1 MQSSGQAKAGAS
13 SNVDMNNLRKMGFL
27 WGLLCLAALHSLP
40 RLAHANDQQRLFLDK
55 DGKLRDVKSTGIAQL
70 DLVEAIPTQPK
81 EKLVE
86 FSYDSFQENHGPKSA
101 FATTL
106 PDTMDDW
113 NSEDEAVAEAG
124 GCRGKKSPG
133 ENASSE
139 EGGEAGDKSCKM
151 TWKKS
156 QRLADGLMRFSIDL
170 LREVQLESNRA
181 NVVLSPLSIALALSH
196 LALGA
201 ANQTEKHLL
210 EVMHLE
216 SVPCLH
222 HMLGTLRRRLTESTL
237 SLGSRLYLQKGFEVK
252 EKFLE
257 DSEKFYGAKPM
268 TLSGMSQDD
277 LVAINNWVKEATH
290 GQIPSFL
297 QQLPENTVM
306 LLLNAIYFHGF
317 WRNKFNAS
325 FTGPD
330 VFHLDSE
337 FVVPVEMMR
346 AAEYPLSWFT
356 LESQDIQVAK
366 FPFKSNVSFVVLV
379 PNQNN
384 WNTSHVLENFPYK
397 ELCRLF
403 RREVPT
409 MVKFPKIKLDYKLEL
424 NQVLSQLG
432 LQELFTSPNLQ
443 KITEEPLF
451 VSSVQH
457 QATLELKEDGVEAS
471 AATSIAVS
479 RSFSTFSLDRP
490 FVFIIFEDE
499 TGIPL
504 FIGSVRNPSPDA
516 APQIREPW
524 DSREATDANEHHVP
538 K

>member
-1 MQSSGQAKAGAS
+1 S
-13 SNVDMNNLRKMGFL
+13 
-27 WGLLCLAALHSLP
+27 
-40 RLAHANDQQRLFLDK
+40 
-55 DGKLRDVKSTGIAQL
+55 
-70 DLVEAIPTQPK
+70 
-81 EKLVE
+81 
-86 FSYDSFQENHGPKSA
+86 
-101 FATTL
+101 TL
-106 PDTMDDW
+106 PDTRDDW
-113 NSEDEAVAEAG
+113 NSEDEAVAGAG

-133 ENASSE
+133 EKASSE
-139 EGGEAGDKSCKM
+139 EEGEAGDKSCEM

-170 LREVQLESNRA
+170 LREVQPESNRT
-181 NVVLSPLSIALALSH
+181 NVILSPLSIALALSH

-222 HMLGTLRRRLTESTL
+222 HRLGTLRRRLTESTL

-252 EKFLE
+252 EEFLE
-257 DSEKFYGAKPM
+257 DSEKFYGAKPV
-268 TLSGMSQDD
+268 TLSGNSQDD
-277 LVAINNWVKEATH
+277 LVAINNWVKEATQ

-306 LLLNAIYFHGF
+306 LLLNAVYFHGF

-325 FTGPD
+325 FTGTD
-330 VFHLDSE
+330 VFHLDNE
-337 FVVPVEMMR
+337 FVVPVEMMK
-346 AAEYPLSWFT
+346 AHQYPLSWFT

-366 FPFKSNVSFVVLV
+366 FPFKSNVSFVVIV
-379 PNQNN
+379 PNQHTR
-384 WNTSHVLENFPYK
+384 NTSHVLENFPYK

-403 RREVPT
+403 PREVPT
-409 MVKFPKIKLDYKLEL
+409 TVKIPKIKLDYQLEL
-424 NQVLSQLG
+424 NQVLSQMG

-471 AATSIAVS
+471 AATSVVLS
-479 RSFSTFSLDRP
+479 RSVSAFSLDRP
-490 FVFIIFEDE
+490 FVFIIFEEE

-504 FIGSVRNPSPDA
+504 FIGSVQNPSPDA
-516 APQIREPW
+516 APQIREPR
-524 DSREATDANEHHVP
+524 DSREATDANEHRVP

>member
-1 MQSSGQAKAGAS
+1 
-13 SNVDMNNLRKMGFL
+13 
-27 WGLLCLAALHSLP
+27 
-40 RLAHANDQQRLFLDK
+40 
-55 DGKLRDVKSTGIAQL
+55 
-70 DLVEAIPTQPK
+70 
-81 EKLVE
+81 
-86 FSYDSFQENHGPKSA
+86 
-101 FATTL
+101 TTL
-106 PDTMDDW
+106 PDTREDW
-113 NSEDEAVAEAG
+113 NSADEAVAGEG
-124 GCRGKKSPG
+124 GCSGKKSPG

-139 EGGEAGDKSCKM
+139 EEGEAGDKSCKM

-156 QRLADGLMRFSIDL
+156 QRLADGLMRFGIDL
-170 LREVQLESNRA
+170 LREVQLESNST
-181 NVVLSPLSIALALSH
+181 NVILSPLSIALALSH

-210 EVMHLE
+210 EVTHLE

-222 HMLGTLRRRLTESTL
+222 HLLGSVRRRLTESTL
-237 SLGSRLYLQKGFEVK
+237 RLGSRLYLQKGFEVK

-268 TLSGMSQDD
+268 TLSGISQDD

-337 FVVPVEMMR
+337 FVVPVEMMK
-346 AAEYPLSWFT
+346 AHQYPLSWFT

-366 FPFKSNVSFVVLV
+366 FPFKNNVSFVVIV
-379 PNQNN
+379 PYQNTR
-384 WNTSHVLENFPYK
+384 NTSHVLENFPYK
-397 ELCRLF
+397 QLCRLF
-403 RREVPT
+403 PREVPT
-409 MVKFPKIKLDYKLEL
+409 SVKIPKIKLDYKLEL
-424 NQVLSQLG
+424 SRVLSQMG

-443 KITEEPLF
+443 KITEDPLF

-471 AATSIAVS
+471 AATSVMLS
-479 RSFSTFSLDRP
+479 RSVSAFSLDRP
-490 FVFIIFEDE
+490 FAFIIFEDE

-504 FIGSVRNPSPDA
+504 FIGSVQNPSPDA
-516 APQIREPW
+516 APQMQKPQ
-524 DSREATDANEHHVP
+524 DSREATDANKHRVP